1 MKSARSVPDAEIAI
15 FGGLRLMHREA
26 CVCRVERQPITE
38 HPCPRLSEAGAMSR
52 LRALAILMAVLLSSF
67 MTALDNTI
75 VNVALP
81 QIRAELKLGGT
92 DLKWVAAVYPLTL
105 ASFLLLGGHLSDTI
119 GRRATLLL
127 GVALFTASSIGC
139 SAATGG
145 VTLIAFR
152 GLQGV
157 GAALILPASLAVLS
171 HDLPPRARN
180 AGFTAMTAT
189 LASALACGPV
199 ISGVMT
205 QHLGWTWLFAMNTPL
220 GLASLLVGAAA
231 VPRSS
236 REPRGPKTPLS
247 TLSLRAVALACF
259 SLAAT
264 AYCLIEGPEN
274 GFASLP
280 VAVSGSIAALSVV
293 ALTWE
298 VARGQSSALRL
309 LFRQRPFT
317 GGIITQ
323 MLWGLGVSGIYFF
336 TSQFLQNGL
345 GLSPTSA
352 GLTFTPVAL
361 SLLATAPFIARMARR
376 WGDGRISAVGLLVV
390 GLGLLMVALGSSG
403 GNLVHILPGLSA
415 IGFGSALAV
424 PLTTRALESS
434 PSHLSGIA
442 AGLFSAIREASGVFG
457 IAFVGAIVTFV
468 QHAEATAGASQANA
482 FLAGYQ
488 AGLYVASALVAVGA
502 PVALCALRRRTD
514 PANGDDRSL
523 ARFGE
528 DT

>member
-1 MKSARSVPDAEIAI
+1 
-15 FGGLRLMHREA
+15 
-26 CVCRVERQPITE
+26 
-38 HPCPRLSEAGAMSR
+38 MSR
-52 LRALAILMAVLLSSF
+52 LRTLAILMAVLLSSF

-81 QIRAELKLGGT
+81 QIRAELDLSGA

-105 ASFLLLGGHLSDTI
+105 ASFLLLGGHFADSI

-127 GVALFTASSIGC
+127 GVGFFTASSIGC
-139 SAATGG
+139 STATGG
-145 VTLIAFR
+145 AILIAFR

-157 GAALILPASLAVLS
+157 GAALILPASLAILS

-205 QHLGWTWLFAMNTPL
+205 QHLGWIWLFVMNMPL

-231 VPRSS
+231 IPHDR
-236 REPRGPKTPLS
+236 REPRGPQSPPVAVS
-247 TLSLRAVALACF
+247 HRAVALACF

-274 GFASLP
+274 GFASLA
-280 VAVSGSIAALSVV
+280 VAVSGSTAVISVAALSC
-293 ALTWE
+293 E
-298 VARGQSSALRL
+298 MARRRSSALRL

-336 TSQFLQNGL
+336 TSQFLQDSL

-403 GNLVHILPGLSA
+403 GNLVHILPGLAA

-442 AGLFSAIREASGVFG
+442 AGLFSATREASGVFG

-468 QHAEATAGASQANA
+468 QHSDASAGAGEADA
-482 FLAGYQ
+482 FLSGYQ
-488 AGLYVASALVAVGA
+488 AGLYVASALVAAGP
-502 PVALCALRRRTD
+502 PVALWALRRHAGPRD
-514 PANGDDRSL
+514 GDGRSL
-523 ARFGE
+523 ARVGE